1 MSEGG
6 EGCWDAGFGF
16 SPGKFRIWAVC
27 QMFDRFLFLAESG
40 AYPQA
45 GRKLKASAWYLQ
57 RFSNGVAVLFFSH
70 GRCRR
75 RLGRGIECA
84 ANPVM
89 AGSSMPARFLFPYI
103 CVFIG
108 PVLHALRGLF
118 GIGYCHGDNP

>member
-1 MSEGG
+1 MQVSGFLSENSGYG
-6 EGCWDAGFGF
+6 PSAKCLTVSF
-16 SPGKFRIWAVC
+16 SWLKAARILGWV
-27 QMFDRFLFLAESG
+27 E
-40 AYPQA
+40 
-45 GRKLKASAWYLQ
+45 KLKASAWYLQ
-57 RFSNGVAVLFFSH
+57 RLSNGIAVLFFSRGH
-70 GRCRR
+70 CRR

-118 GIGYCHGDNP
+118 GIGYCHGE